1 MYFLLTFSSNLW
13 ACTWLPPPNKL
24 VAVVEEVL
32 VENNG
37 GGGWLAK
44 RRGEGKG
51 DDSTTCVKL
60 TGRAINLHTF
70 LYDRKTTSMMNEMA
84 IQTQG

>member
-1 MYFLLTFSSNLW
+1 MAMADQTDDKSGKQPQ
-13 ACTWLPPPNKL
+13 APR
-24 VAVVEEVL
+24 ER
-32 VENNG
+32 
-37 GGGWLAK
+37 GGWLAK